1 VLVYLFLH
9 VLRLLAGI
17 ILVVWLVVHPQ
28 DHDNRWNW
36 CIINHYGAASL
47 DGCSQVVSV
56 SPVKIEVI
64 PLHRKIGTPITLIS
78 LCPKILKL
86 LKIIF
91 VAVILAL
98 LIELTS

>member
-17 ILVVWLVVHPQ
+17 ILVVWLVMHPQ
-28 DHDNRWNW
+28 DRDNRWNC
-36 CIINHYGAASL
+36 CIINRYGAASL
-47 DGCSQVVSV
+47 DGCSRAVSV
-56 SPVKIEVI
+56 SPVEIEVI

-91 VAVILAL
+91 VPVILPL
-98 LIELTS
+98 VIELSS